1 MVTVPT
7 LVLSVMFLEKQS
19 MKILKTKQKLQ
30 RRPRLVRGNDFPC
43 SESTDFKYSGRSCVP
58 SNQRSVDV
66 RGSEKRCCL
75 TGTCQADG

>member
-19 MKILKTKQKLQ
+19 IKILKTKQKLQ
-30 RRPRLVRGNDFPC
+30 RRPRLMRGNDFPC
-43 SESTDFKYSGRSCVP
+43 SENTDFKYFGRSCVP
-58 SNQRSVDV
+58 SNQLSVDV
-66 RGSEKRCCL
+66 RGSEKRCRL